1 MLPEDSLMQSSLSFR
16 SSTLRMR
23 RLIGKSEE
31 NKLGEMNDQ
40 NNDSELIDREEMET
54 NNFYRGWKDDID
66 EVLLKAWKG

>member
-1 MLPEDSLMQSSLSFR
+1 
-16 SSTLRMR
+16 MR